1 MCPLVMPP
9 SLDRWHRAPRGLP
22 PTGRP
27 SRVSSLLLAHGSR
40 ERIGH
45 CWVAARCRFCFQLG
59 SISDLMNL
67 DDVAVGIVEENLL
80 PPVHRPGAIV
90 GVGDPVLLEAP
101 LECFEI
107 VGSEGDVASLQRI
120 YSLPSPERDTQILFR
135 QMDLGMSVS
144 DEPDLAGIPLGD
156 DSRRLQGGL
165 VLQAENCPVEVGH
178 PGHIGR
184 AEVYV
189 VQL

>member
-9 SLDRWHRAPRGLP
+9 SLDRWHGAPRGLP

-80 PPVHRPGAIV
+80 PPVHRPGAII
-90 GVGDPVLLEAP
+90 GVRDPLLLQVP

-107 VGSEGDVASLQRI
+107 VGSEGDVASLQRVDGLTG
-120 YSLPSPERDTQILFR
+120 SEGDTQVLLR
-135 QMDLGMSVS
+135 QVDLSMAVS
-144 DEPDLAGIPLGD
+144 DEPDVASIPLGD
-156 DSRRLQGGL
+156 DPGCLQGGL
-165 VLQAENCPVEVGH
+165 VLQA
-178 PGHIGR
+178 
-184 AEVYV
+184 
-189 VQL
+189 